1 MAQRNAVQVIRK
13 LLKEIRNVTPSQKLK
28 DSSMATHVLQLV
40 EKYKVTDAQ
49 LCKKK
54 DEMIFVADT
63 YRCYLESSRR
73 YKDILEKYHTKGERT
88 VKQTAD
94 MVGFKLPHDPK

>member
-1 MAQRNAVQVIRK
+1 MAQLDAVKVVSK
-13 LLKEIRNVTPSQKLK
+13 LLKEVRNVTPSQKLK
-28 DSSMATHVLQLV
+28 DSLMAPHVFQLID
-40 EKYKVTDAQ
+40 KYKVTDAQ

-54 DEMIFVADT
+54 NEMLFIADT

>member
-1 MAQRNAVQVIRK
+1 MASRNPAQVMRK

-28 DSSMATHVLQLV
+28 DSLMASHVLQLAD
-40 EKYKVTDAQ
+40 KYKVTDAQ

-73 YKDILEKYHTKGERT
+73 YKDILEKYHTRGERT

>member
-1 MAQRNAVQVIRK
+1 MPQLGSVQVIRK
-13 LLKEIRNVTPSQKLK
+13 LLNEVRRATPTQKLK
-28 DSSMATHVLQLV
+28 DSLMKSYIIDQCR
-40 EKYKVTDAQ
+40 KYKVTDAQ

-54 DEMIFVADT
+54 EEMLFLADS
-63 YRCYLESSRR
+63 YRCYLESTRR
-73 YKDILEKYHTKGERT
+73 YKELVQKYRGKGERS